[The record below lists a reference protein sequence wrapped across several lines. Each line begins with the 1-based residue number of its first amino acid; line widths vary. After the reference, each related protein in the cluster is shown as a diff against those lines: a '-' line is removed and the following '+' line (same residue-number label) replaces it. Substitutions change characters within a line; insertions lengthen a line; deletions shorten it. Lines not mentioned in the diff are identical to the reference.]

1 MHCYCET
8 EDSANGPAGII
19 AHFDCYPDALLW
31 AHDEIFQAAENYGD
45 GVSLRSFDSIQ
56 GRTLEVWDN
65 DGFLILRVCV
75 RIREM
80 VSLKELIRE

>member
-8 EDSANGPAGII
+8 EGSAIGPGII
-19 AHFDCYPDALLW
+19 AHFDRYQDALLW

-45 GVSLRSFDSIQ
+45 GVSLRSFDSLQ

-65 DGFLILRVCV
+65 DGGLLLRVCV

-80 VSLKELIRE
+80 VGIRELMRGE